1 MRERIEKL
9 ENMKKTAEEKEIE
22 RRKEFMVNWKE
33 KEKRKKRREI
43 VQKGWKDLLESVEKW
58 EELQEG

>member
-33 KEKRKKRREI
+33 KEKRKKR
-43 VQKGWKDLLESVEKW
+43 
-58 EELQEG
+58 